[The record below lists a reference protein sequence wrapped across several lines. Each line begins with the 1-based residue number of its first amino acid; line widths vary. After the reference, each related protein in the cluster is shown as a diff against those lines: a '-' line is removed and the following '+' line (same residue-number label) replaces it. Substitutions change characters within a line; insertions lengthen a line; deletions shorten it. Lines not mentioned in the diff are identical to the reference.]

1 MKISILLLL
10 FIIGCSS
17 EIENITSLA
26 VVDRIVDGDTVELNN
41 SEKVRFICVNT
52 PEKNEDGYLEA
63 TNFLRET
70 LLNKTVL
77 LVKDTSDKDKYGRLL
92 RYVYLDGKL
101 VNSLIAE
108 KGFGESF
115 PFEPDTSLCNEIK
128 TAEEKAKFD
137 KIGIWAAEEEI
148 KESEVLD
155 PCISLGCNGSV
166 AVGSKN
172 SDKWHY
178 CYCKWAKKI
187 KESNLVCFKTTEEAE
202 KKGYT
207 QTGSC

>member
-1 MKISILLLL
+1 MKIVVLVCILFLV
-10 FIIGCSS
+10 GCSS
-17 EIENITSLA
+17 ENISTMA
-26 VVDRIVDGDTVELNN
+26 VVDRVVDGDTVELNN

-92 RYVYLDGKL
+92 RYVYLDGIL

-137 KIGIWAAEEEI
+137 KIWN
-148 KESEVLD
+148 
-155 PCISLGCNGSV
+155 LGG
-166 AVGSKN
+166 
-172 SDKWHY
+172 
-178 CYCKWAKKI
+178 
-187 KESNLVCFKTTEEAE
+187 
-202 KKGYT
+202 
-207 QTGSC
+207 